1 MQADLALRLQ
11 TLHAQAAPLVV
22 YNAWDA
28 GSAGAIR
35 EAGSPL
41 VATSSWAIAAAQGY
55 EDGEALPLDVL
66 AQIVPRI
73 VAKVPDVPVTV
84 DFEGGYAED
93 GATVANNVARLLDLG
108 VVGINFEDRVVKG
121 KGLYSI
127 EAQSARIAAIRAM
140 AEVRGIPMF
149 INARSDVYFDDGFA
163 PEQRLEA
170 AKARAAAY
178 ASAGASG
185 FFAPGL
191 ANIDEIRALCA
202 STPLPVNVMMW
213 PGLPD
218 LAALTQAGVKRISH
232 GPGPYRAAMQGVQ
245 AAASALFG
253 TGRR

>member
-1 MQADLALRLQ
+1 MQADLARRLKA
-11 TLHAQAAPLVV
+11 LHEQAAPLIV

-35 EAGSPL
+35 AAGSPL
-41 VATSSWAIAAAQGY
+41 IATSSWAIAAAQGY

-66 AQIVPRI
+66 AQIVARI

-121 KGLYSI
+121 KGLYTI
-127 EAQSARIAAIRAM
+127 EAQSARIAATRAM
-140 AEVRGIPMF
+140 AEARGIPIF
-149 INARSDVYFDDGFA
+149 INARSDVYFDSGVA
-163 PEQRLEA
+163 PERRLDE

-178 ASAGASG
+178 ARAGASG
-185 FFAPGL
+185 FFVPGIPDL
-191 ANIDEIRALCA
+191 DEIQALCA
-202 STPLPVNVMMW
+202 STPLPVNVMLL

-218 LAALTQAGVKRISH
+218 DIAALAKAGVKRISH

-245 AAASALFG
+245 AAAAAVV
-253 TGRR
+253 GRRS